1 LTLTTTGTSGASTLI
16 GNTLNIPHYAVGGA
30 VDSVNGQTGVV
41 VLDADD
47 IDDTSTTHKF
57 TTAGDISKLAGI
69 ES

>member
-1 LTLTTTGTSGASTLI
+1 MI